1 MVTKLKRKWRA
12 LREQLRGGCPSPTRL
27 GQSVALGFFVGTLPL
42 YGLQTVLGSALGFWL
57 GLDVLVVALAS
68 NISLPP
74 FIPLLLYLDLTIG
87 SLLLRGE
94 PLALRLSEVSFGG
107 LSELGLELALGSLV
121 VSLAFAG
128 VGFVVA
134 YGLGRRFLKP
144 KTTAVATGEPL
155 PT

>member
-1 MVTKLKRKWRA
+1 MVTKLRRKWSA
-12 LREQLRGGCPSPTRL
+12 LREQLRGGYPSPGRL

-74 FIPLLLYLDLTIG
+74 FIPVLLYLDLTVG
-87 SLLLRGE
+87 SLLVRGE
-94 PLALRLSEVSFGG
+94 PLSLRLSEVSFGG

-121 VSLAFAG
+121 VSIAFAAIG
-128 VGFVVA
+128 YVGA
-134 YGLGRRFLKP
+134 YAIGRRFLRPKP
-144 KTTAVATGEPL
+144 EAPAAEPL